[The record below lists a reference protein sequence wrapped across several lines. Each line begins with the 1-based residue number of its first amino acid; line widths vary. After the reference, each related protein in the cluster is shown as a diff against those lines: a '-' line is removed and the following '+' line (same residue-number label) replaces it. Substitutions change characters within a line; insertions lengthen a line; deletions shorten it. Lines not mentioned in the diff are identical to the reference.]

1 VRRLIVMEQWTK
13 DEMAMFDAKDRSTIS
28 FIGIFDKQAFERANP
43 NCDYIHL
50 VDWIVRLV

>member
-1 VRRLIVMEQWTK
+1 MEQWTK

-50 VDWIVRLV
+50 VDWIVRLVV